1 MCATHPLAS
10 SKLGRAAA
18 KDAAAACKSEA
29 DKVRK
34 YERTGT
40 GACAFV
46 PLAHET
52 FGRAGPAAFAFLN
65 KIAGAVLS
73 SGAASRRVF
82 LHHATRDLSTTL
94 CRAVARQVRACA
106 PLMARLMGK
115 PVLAGLAVPTDDLLP
130 LTRHHAAD

>member
-1 MCATHPLAS
+1 M
-10 SKLGRAAA
+10 
-18 KDAAAACKSEA
+18 
-29 DKVRK
+29 RK

-65 KIAGAVLS
+65 KIADAASS
-73 SGAASRRVF
+73 SGAVSRRVF
-82 LHHATRDLSTTL
+82 LHHAMRDLSTTL
-94 CRAVARQVRACA
+94 YRAVARQVRAFVV
-106 PLMARLMGK
+106 ARLMGK

-130 LTRHHAAD
+130 LTGHLASD